1 MIAYMDTSAMVK
13 LYLSEPGSEAS
24 IRLWRE
30 SQRIAVSAVGYAELV
45 AAFQRKRREGI
56 VSREGLTRAIRSFK
70 SDWESVQVVPLS
82 PQLNRRIDRL
92 VADHPLR
99 GFDAIHL
106 ASALAIRDAVGEE
119 FLLVSADRR
128 LLDAAQKEGL
138 NVYPDRSW

>member
-24 IRLWRE
+24 LRLWRE
-30 SQRIAVSAVGYAELV
+30 SQGITVSAVGYAELV
-45 AAFQRKRREGI
+45 AAFHRKRREGI

-70 SDWESVQVVPLS
+70 SDWDSVQVVPVS

-99 GFDAIHL
+99 GFDTIHL
-106 ASALAIRDAVGEE
+106 ASALTVRDAVGEE
-119 FLLVSADRR
+119 LLFVSADQR
-128 LLDAAQKEGL
+128 LLEAAQKEGL
-138 NVYPDRSW
+138 NVYPEQSR